1 MMSICTVACLAIAL
15 SACASYGAPDSDANY
30 DSIKAATDQCEAKGG
45 HLQLKAEHD
54 GRAVSDY
61 DCKNGG
67 AR

>member
-1 MMSICTVACLAIAL
+1 MRSILTLGGLAVAL
-15 SACASYGAPDSDANY
+15 SACASYGAPDGDANY

-54 GRAVSDY
+54 GRTVSDY